1 MLSSD
6 HWLYRY
12 LAYQRD
18 CRLSVPSE
26 TLCASCIVK
35 AFCLG
40 SCLGRVPDTATEHW
54 EELSCLRPRH

>member
-1 MLSSD
+1 MLGCD

-12 LAYQRD
+12 LNYQHD
-18 CRLSVPSE
+18 CKLSVPSE

-40 SCLGRVPDTATEHW
+40 SCLGRVADTASDQW
-54 EELSCLRPRH
+54 EELGCMKPRR